1 MKKTILILLL
11 TVTTSAISQE
21 VKIIEINDKNE
32 YSDTGKSINVNDD
45 NIDLNNVFYV
55 NGELMKNLND
65 IKKINPKA
73 IELFD
78 VKKGKF
84 IVDGITYE
92 KKISIKTY
100 EEYKDNFLL
109 TEKEYSQIK
118 KPIKIIARK
127 QG

>member
-32 YSDTGKSINVNDD
+32 YFDTEKSIN
-45 NIDLNNVFYV
+45 LNEDINSNNAFYV
-55 NGELMKNLND
+55 NGELLKNLND
-65 IKKINPKA
+65 IKRVNPKA
-73 IELFD
+73 IKVFD
-78 VKKGKF
+78 VKKGAF
-84 IVDGITYE
+84 IVDGITYA
-92 KKISIKTY
+92 KKISIETY
-100 EEYKDNFLL
+100 EKYKDNFLL

>member
-32 YSDTGKSINVNDD
+32 YFDTEKSIN
-45 NIDLNNVFYV
+45 LNEDINSNNAFYV
-55 NGELMKNLND
+55 NGELLKNLND
-65 IKKINPKA
+65 IKRINPKA
-73 IELFD
+73 IKVFD
-78 VKKGKF
+78 VKKGAF
-84 IVDGITYE
+84 IVDGITYV
-92 KKISIKTY
+92 KKISIETY
-100 EEYKDNFLL
+100 EKYKDNLLL